1 MNARYAPRIEGRGQ
15 SAGRQNALEGELKAM
30 CTAKMGE
37 NDDAGVAP
45 TYELHKDDSF
55 DVQKVTRLVEWL
67 RIVFGLFFS
76 GEGFSECT
84 LILIMSKSWILKNRE
99 KQEKQERGVIT

>member
-1 MNARYAPRIEGRGQ
+1 MGQMNARYAPRIEGRGQ
-15 SAGRQNALEGELKAM
+15 SAGRQNALEGKLKAM

-55 DVQKVTRLVEWL
+55 DVQKVTRLMESHYV
-67 RIVFGLFFS
+67 
-76 GEGFSECT
+76 
-84 LILIMSKSWILKNRE
+84 
-99 KQEKQERGVIT
+99 KQGRFPLLPF